1 MGEIPP
7 SSHLSCFIVLY
18 VNDLKY
24 MRLALGEARKAGA
37 DVPVGAL
44 LVASD
49 GRLLGKAHNTRERDS
64 DPSGHAELVVLRE
77 VARERGTWRLDGC
90 TLYVTLEPCAMCATA
105 MVESGITRL
114 VYGAHEKR
122 LGAAGSK
129 YDILRDPAHGA
140 NIEVVGGLLASE
152 CSELLTRFFQLR
164 RS

>member
-18 VNDLKY
+18 VNDLTY
-24 MRLALGEARKAGA
+24 MRLALAEARKAGY

-49 GRLLGKAHNTRERDS
+49 GRLLAKAHNTRERDS

-77 VARERGTWRLDGC
+77 VARESGNWRLSGC

-105 MVESGITRL
+105 IVDAGLDR
-114 VYGAHEKR
+114 VVFGAWDKR

-129 YDILRDPAHGA
+129 YDIFRDKAHGS
-140 NIEVVGGLLASE
+140 NVDVVGGILEKECADLLSK
-152 CSELLTRFFQLR
+152 FFEAKR
-164 RS
+164 P

>member
-1 MGEIPP
+1 MGAIPP
-7 SSHLSCFIVLY
+7 SSHLSCLIVLY

-44 LVASD
+44 LVSSD
-49 GRLLGKAHNTRERDS
+49 GRLLAKAHNIRERDS

-77 VARERGTWRLDGC
+77 VARETGTWRLGGC

-105 MVESGITRL
+105 IVDVGLDR
-114 VYGAHEKR
+114 VVFGAWDTR

-129 YDILRDPAHGA
+129 YDILRDKTHGSDVQ
-140 NIEVVGGLLASE
+140 VVGGILEKE
-152 CSELLTRFFQLR
+152 CSELLSRFFKSQRL
-164 RS
+164 

>member
-24 MRLALGEARKAGA
+24 MRLALAEARKAGY

-49 GRLLGKAHNTRERDS
+49 GRLLAKAHNTRERDS

-77 VARERGTWRLDGC
+77 VARETGTWRLGGC

-105 MVESGITRL
+105 IVDVGLDR
-114 VYGAHEKR
+114 VVFGAWDTR

-129 YDILRDPAHGA
+129 YDILRDKAHGSDVQ
-140 NIEVVGGLLASE
+140 VVGGILEKE
-152 CSELLTRFFQLR
+152 CSELLSRFFKSQRL
-164 RS
+164 

>member
-1 MGEIPP
+1 MGAIPP

-24 MRLALGEARKAGA
+24 MRLALAEARRAGS

-49 GRLLGKAHNTRERDS
+49 GRLLAKAHNIRERDS

-77 VARERGTWRLDGC
+77 VARESGTWRLSGC

-105 MVESGITRL
+105 IVDAGLDR
-114 VYGAHEKR
+114 VVFGAWDTR

-129 YDILRDPAHGA
+129 YDILRDKAHGS
-140 NIEVVGGLLASE
+140 NVDVVGGILEEECADLLSK
-152 CSELLTRFFQLR
+152 FFEAKRL
-164 RS
+164 